1 MEVLELNKIYNED
14 CFDTMKKMEDKSINL
29 ILTSPPYNMT
39 KRKGGYADSGRY
51 DVYKDWKTEEEYLE
65 FTKNAFDE
73 FNRIVVDNGVVLYNF
88 GYSIENPALPY
99 KLVTHIVTNTNWR
112 LVDTICWKKSS
123 GLPFPA
129 NKCRLSRTWEYI
141 FVFSKSGMENDFF
154 IDKGIASVSSKTK
167 QTYYNVFYNFIDAK
181 NNDAKTSKINQ
192 ATFSSE
198 LVIKLLNLYADS
210 NDFIVYD
217 PFMGTGT
224 TAVGCILSNK
234 HPNFIGSEISDE
246 QVKYS
251 LNRIEEIQGIKLEE
265 TTFV

>member
-1 MEVLELNKIYNED
+1 MAFEKNKIYNED
-14 CFDTMKKMEDKSINL
+14 CFDTMKRIEDKSINL

-51 DVYKDWKTEEEYLE
+51 DVYSDWKTEEEYLE

-99 KLVTHIVTNTNWR
+99 KLVTEIVEKTNWS

-129 NKCRLSRTWEYI
+129 NKCRLSRTWEFI
-141 FVFSKSGMENDFF
+141 FVFAKQDHINDFF
-154 IDKGIASVSSKTK
+154 INKGVASVSEKTK
-167 QTYYNVFYNFIDAK
+167 QTYYNVFYNFIEAR
-181 NNDAKTSKINQ
+181 NNDEKTSKLNQ

-198 LVIKLLNLYADS
+198 LVTKLLNLYADK
-210 NDFIVYD
+210 DFIVYD

-224 TAVGCILSNK
+224 TAVGCLKSER
-234 HPNFIGSEISDE
+234 PLYFIGSEISEE

-251 LNRIEEIQGIKLEE
+251 EDRINKINNVKVSE
-265 TTFV
+265 TAIV

>member
-1 MEVLELNKIYNED
+1 MIKLNEIYNED
-14 CFDTMKKMEDKSINL
+14 CFDTMAKMDEKSVNL
-29 ILTSPPYNMT
+29 VLTSPPYNMT

-65 FTKNAFDE
+65 FTRSVFDN
-73 FNRIVVDNGVVLYNF
+73 FNRVVADNGVVIYNF

-99 KLVTHIVTNTNWR
+99 KLVTYIVEKTNWR

-129 NKCRLSRTWEYI
+129 NKCRLSRTWEFI
-141 FVFSKSGMENDFF
+141 FIFAKDGMTNDFF
-154 IDKGIASVSSKTK
+154 IDKGVASVSEKTK
-167 QTYYNVFYNFIDAK
+167 QTYYNVFYNFIEAR
-181 NNDAKTSKINQ
+181 NNDEKTNKLNQ

-198 LVIKLLNLYADS
+198 LVTKLLNLYAGK
-210 NDFIVYD
+210 NFVVYD

-224 TAVGCILSNK
+224 TAVGCIKSEKPINY
-234 HPNFIGSEISDE
+234 IGSEISEE

-251 LNRIEEIQGIKLEE
+251 IERINKITNAKVSQTVII
-265 TTFV
+265 

>member
-1 MEVLELNKIYNED
+1 MIELNTIYNED
-14 CFDTMKKMEDKSINL
+14 CFDTMKRMGDKSINI

-65 FTKNAFDE
+65 FTKNVFDE
-73 FNRIVVDNGVVLYNF
+73 FNRIIVDNGVVLYNF

-99 KLVTHIVTNTNWR
+99 KLVTEIVEKTNWR

-129 NKCRLSRTWEYI
+129 NKCRLSRTWEFI
-141 FVFSKSGMENDFF
+141 FVFAKQDRINDFF
-154 IDKGIASVSSKTK
+154 INKGITSVSKKTK
-167 QTYYNVFYNFIDAK
+167 QTYYNVFYNFIEAR
-181 NNDAKTSKINQ
+181 NNDEKTSKLNQ

-198 LVIKLLNLYADS
+198 LVSKLLKLYADK
-210 NDFIVYD
+210 DFIVYD

-224 TAVGCILSNK
+224 TAIGCLKSEKPINYV
-234 HPNFIGSEISDE
+234 GSEISEE

-251 LNRIEEIQGIKLEE
+251 QERINKISNVKVSE
-265 TTFV
+265 TAIA

>member
-1 MEVLELNKIYNED
+1 MGIEINKIYNED
-14 CFDTMKKMEDKSINL
+14 CFDTMKRMGDKSVNL

-51 DVYKDWKTEEEYLE
+51 DVYKDWKTEDEYLA
-65 FTKNAFDE
+65 FTKDVFNE
-73 FNRIVVDNGVVLYNF
+73 FNRIVSDNGVVLYNF

-99 KLVTHIVTNTNWR
+99 KLVTEIVENTNWR

-129 NKCRLSRTWEYI
+129 NKCRLSRTWEYV
-141 FVFSKSGMENDFF
+141 FVFAKDGMTNDFF
-154 IDKGIASVSSKTK
+154 IDKGVASVSEKTN
-167 QTYYNVFYNFIDAK
+167 QTYYNVFYNFIEAR
-181 NNDAKTSKINQ
+181 NNDEKTNKLNQ

-198 LVIKLLNLYADS
+198 LVIKLLDLYAGT
-210 NDFIVYD
+210 DFVVYD

-224 TAVGCILSNK
+224 TAVGCLKSKKQLNYV
-234 HPNFIGSEISDE
+234 GSEISEE

-251 LNRIEEIQGIKLEE
+251 LERISKINSVKISE
-265 TTFV
+265 TVIT